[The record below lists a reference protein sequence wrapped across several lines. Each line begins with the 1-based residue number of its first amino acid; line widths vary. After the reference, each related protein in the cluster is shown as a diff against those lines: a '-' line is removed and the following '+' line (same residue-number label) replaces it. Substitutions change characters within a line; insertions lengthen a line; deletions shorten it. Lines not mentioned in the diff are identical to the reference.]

1 MSVIQRLKCVSFPLF
16 LVLTVTLLGACS
28 KQTELL
34 GELTDADANEAIMSL
49 QSVGI
54 AATKQRNKD
63 GVQIFV
69 PAASF
74 ESAVQELNAL
84 GLPREHRKS
93 LGDVFRKEG
102 MISTPFEDRV
112 RYISGLSQELE
123 ETIGKID
130 GVVVARVHVVLPEQ
144 PEGGQSMQPASASVF
159 IKYRPPFDVD
169 AMMQPI
175 RRLVLASVPGF
186 SESTPDRVAVVFVP
200 VAMPPAKPA
209 SQPSSSS
216 PVRIDLAIWGGLLLS
231 ALIAL
236 GTIGGR
242 FAWRSGL
249 AVRLRSPARQ
259 AASAATNR
267 VDPS

>member
-1 MSVIQRLKCVSFPLF
+1 MSVIQRLKRMSCPLF
-16 LVLTVTLLGACS
+16 LALTVALLGGCT

-34 GELTDADANEAIMSL
+34 GELTDQDANEAIMSL

-74 ESAVQELNAL
+74 ESAVQELNAR

-144 PEGGQSMQPASASVF
+144 PEAGQSMQPASASVF

-186 SESTPDRVAVVFVP
+186 SESTPDRVAVIFVP
-200 VAMPPAKPA
+200 IAMPLAQPA
-209 SQPSSSS
+209 SQASSSP
-216 PVRIDLAIWGGLLLS
+216 PVRIDLAIWGCLLLL
-231 ALIAL
+231 AVIAL
-236 GTIGGR
+236 GIIGGR
-242 FAWRSGL
+242 FALRSGL
-249 AVRLRSPARQ
+249 AARLRQPA
-259 AASAATNR
+259 APAVANR
-267 VDPS
+267 ADPS

>member
-1 MSVIQRLKCVSFPLF
+1 
-16 LVLTVTLLGACS
+16 LLGACT

-34 GELTDADANEAIMSL
+34 GQLSDADANQAVMSL
-49 QSVGI
+49 QSAGI
-54 AATKQRNKD
+54 EASKQRNKD

-69 PAASF
+69 PDASF
-74 ESAVQELNAL
+74 EAAVQELNAL
-84 GLPREHRKS
+84 GLPRERRKL

-144 PEGGQSMQPASASVF
+144 PEPGQPLQPASASVF

-169 AMMQPI
+169 AMMQPV

-200 VAMPPAKPA
+200 VAMPPAKSAKPA
-209 SQPSSSS
+209 SRAPS
-216 PVRIDLAIWGGLLLS
+216 PIRVHLAIWGGLI
-231 ALIAL
+231 ALALAVL
-236 GTIGGR
+236 GTIGFR
-242 FAWRSGL
+242 FAAQSGWL
-249 AVRLRSPARQ
+249 VRLRSPGRQ
-259 AASAATNR
+259 APSPVMNR
-267 VDPS
+267 MDPS